1 MNDPTSQRHHTLVR
15 SSFWCGK
22 RRPRTWRTGL
32 LLRSIPLPLGPCSL
46 LVVHPGHTTHDK
58 YIILFGKRWT
68 TPRRGCR
75 SLEFQ
80 SKSCQNS
87 SYVWGFLS
95 VQRYHRTY
103 SSGKI
108 RLGSYWLRKIGIDM
122 IAFLRA
128 RIDIR
133 LRIMSMRIG
142 NRRMRIWCRLPI
154 FSYCRWRKGW
164 ILRISRDGNIG
175 IYMCGGIGLKV
186 LFDMGF
192 LIIWEMP
199 LNKFY
204 F

>member
-1 MNDPTSQRHHTLVR
+1 
-15 SSFWCGK
+15 
-22 RRPRTWRTGL
+22 
-32 LLRSIPLPLGPCSL
+32 
-46 LVVHPGHTTHDK
+46 
-58 YIILFGKRWT
+58 
-68 TPRRGCR
+68 
-75 SLEFQ
+75 
-80 SKSCQNS
+80 
-87 SYVWGFLS
+87 
-95 VQRYHRTY
+95 
-103 SSGKI
+103 
-108 RLGSYWLRKIGIDM
+108 M

-142 NRRMRIWCRLPI
+142 NRRMRILCRLPI